1 MKTKAICLMVSLS
14 MLSAFWGCQTD
25 KSIEARVLEGEK
37 VRVDMDAL
45 IESGLEI
52 DIDGDGVKNKLTAEK
67 NEYFGESYSIFIDG
81 EDMYYRVSNNTEA
94 WFVNL
99 FDKRIDIASMG
110 TESLSYRDVTLVPE
124 DDVEPKGFEL
134 SNAIVVSGLSAPT
147 DYWRCLGCDMVLF
160 SDSVDDLKH
169 CDSVEDYI
177 DNGAVFELNFP
188 DIGSTDADTVMTVNI
203 DLDRDGTAEK
213 ITLTPGTIT
222 FYEDENHT
230 KPIETIKY
238 DDEIFEEAAADGRY
252 FTFDDATH
260 IAINGKEPDSSV
272 YIPYGRT
279 LILTKDGEGKIK
291 IVMPDAIGCLIIGW
305 ESGEITSRVVCGTEG
320 LDA

>member
-1 MKTKAICLMVSLS
+1 M
-14 MLSAFWGCQTD
+14 
-25 KSIEARVLEGEK
+25 
-37 VRVDMDAL
+37 
-45 IESGLEI
+45 
-52 DIDGDGVKNKLTAEK
+52 
-67 NEYFGESYSIFIDG
+67 
-81 EDMYYRVSNNTEA
+81 
-94 WFVNL
+94 
-99 FDKRIDIASMG
+99 
-110 TESLSYRDVTLVPE
+110 
-124 DDVEPKGFEL
+124 
-134 SNAIVVSGLSAPT
+134 
-147 DYWRCLGCDMVLF
+147 
-160 SDSVDDLKH
+160 
-169 CDSVEDYI
+169 
-177 DNGAVFELNFP
+177 
-188 DIGSTDADTVMTVNI
+188 MTVNI
-203 DLDRDGTAEK
+203 DIDRDGTAEK